1 MNGPFVVV
9 GDSLLDIDVDGTAT
23 RLAPDAPVPVVDVES
38 ERSRPGGAALAAV
51 LAARTGQEVVLLTA
65 LGRGEAAAELRRTL
79 AGRVRL
85 AEIPLEGDIPVKTR
99 ILVDDRPLVRID
111 RGGGRP
117 GAPDGAAR
125 RVLGSAGAV
134 LVSDYG
140 RGVADV
146 LGPLLGAAARRCPL
160 VWDPHPRGGPPVP
173 GARLVTPNAA
183 EARAMAAALDA
194 GSGTG
199 DRLADHT
206 RRSALLARH
215 WQAAAVVVTLGARGA
230 LLSRGTDSPILLPA
244 PYRAG
249 GDPCG
254 AGDCF
259 AACAGVALARGAIT
273 EEAVHSGV
281 VAAADFVASGG
292 AGAVARPQP
301 DGRAATRRQNGR
313 PATRQPA
320 RAAELAAAVRAR
332 GGTVV
337 ATGGCFDLLHAG
349 HVGLLESAARLG
361 DCLVVCLNSDD
372 SVRRLKGPGRPLN
385 PVTDRASVLTG
396 LGCVDAVAVFEEDT
410 PHAVLRALRPHVWVK
425 GGDYT
430 VDALPETEVLA
441 EWGGHALVLPYL
453 SGRSTTALAE
463 RAAAAGSGGPA
474 SAGASA

>member
-9 GDSLLDIDVDGTAT
+9 GDSLLDIDVDGAAT
-23 RLAPDAPVPVVDVES
+23 RLAPDAPVPVVDVAS
-38 ERSRPGGAALAAV
+38 ERTRPGGAALAAV

-65 LGRGEAAAELRRTL
+65 LGRGEASAELRRAL
-79 AGRVRL
+79 GGRVTLVRM
-85 AEIPLEGDIPVKTR
+85 PLDGDIPVKTR
-99 ILVDDRPLVRID
+99 IRVDERPLIRID

-117 GAPDGAAR
+117 GAPDAAAR

-134 LVSDYG
+134 LVADYG
-140 RGVADV
+140 RGSADV
-146 LGPLLGAAARRCPL
+146 LGPLLAAAARRCPL

-183 EARAMAAALDA
+183 EARSMAAALDA
-194 GSGTG
+194 GSGSG

-206 RRSALLARH
+206 RRAALLARH
-215 WQAAAVVVTLGARGA
+215 WRAAAVAVTLGARGA

-244 PYRAG
+244 PYGAV

-259 AACAGVALARGAIT
+259 AAHAGVALARGAIT

-281 VAAADFVASGG
+281 VAATDFVASGG
-292 AGAVARPQP
+292 AGALPP
-301 DGRAATRRQNGR
+301 ER
-313 PATRQPA
+313 PAGRSAEPLPTG
-320 RAAELAAAVRAR
+320 AAELAAAVRAR

-372 SVRRLKGPGRPLN
+372 SVRRLKGAGRPLN
-385 PVTDRASVLTG
+385 PAGDRASVLAG

-410 PHAVLRALRPHVWVK
+410 PHAVLRHLRPHLWVK

-430 VDALPETEVLA
+430 VDGLPEAAVLA

-453 SGRSTTALAE
+453 SGRSTTALAN
-463 RAAAAGSGGPA
+463 RAAAAGAGGA
-474 SAGASA
+474 GSAGAGA

>member
-1 MNGPFVVV
+1 MNGPLVVV
-9 GDSLLDIDVDGTAT
+9 GDSLLDIDVDGAAT
-23 RLAPDAPVPVVDVES
+23 RLAPDAPVPVVDVQS
-38 ERSRPGGAALAAV
+38 ERSRPGGAALAAA

-79 AGRVRL
+79 AGRVGL
-85 AEIPLEGDIPVKTR
+85 AEIPLDGDIPVKTR
-99 ILVDDRPLVRID
+99 IRVDERPLVRID

-117 GAPDGAAR
+117 GAPDDAAR
-125 RVLGSAGAV
+125 RVLGSAAAV
-134 LVSDYG
+134 LGTHSG
-140 RGVADV
+140 RGVAGV
-146 LGPLLGAAARRCPL
+146 LGPLLAAAARRSPL

-183 EARAMAAALDA
+183 EARSMAAALDA
-194 GSGTG
+194 GAGAG
-199 DRLADHT
+199 ERLADHT
-206 RRSALLARH
+206 RRAALLARH
-215 WQAAAVVVTLGARGA
+215 WRAAAVAVTLGARGA

-244 PYRAG
+244 PYGAS

-259 AACAGVALARGAIT
+259 AACAAVGLARGAIT

-281 VAAADFVASGG
+281 VAATDFVASGG
-292 AGAVARPQP
+292 AGAVARRQP
-301 DGRAATRRQNGR
+301 GAR
-313 PATRQPA
+313 PATRQPVG
-320 RAAELAAAVRAR
+320 AAALAAAVRAR

-372 SVRRLKGPGRPLN
+372 SVRRLKGSGRPLN
-385 PVTDRASVLTG
+385 PVADRASVLAG

-430 VDALPETEVLA
+430 VDALPEAEVLA

-453 SGRSTTALAE
+453 SGRSTTALAD
-463 RAAAAGSGGPA
+463 RAAAAGSGGPRA
-474 SAGASA
+474 AGAGA

>member
-9 GDSLLDIDVDGTAT
+9 GDSLLDVDVDGAAT

-38 ERSRPGGAALAAV
+38 EHSRPGGAALAAV
-51 LAARTGQEVVLLTA
+51 LAARTGREVVLLTA
-65 LGRGEAAAELRRTL
+65 LGRGEASAELRRTL
-79 AGRVRL
+79 GGRVGL
-85 AEIPLEGDIPVKTR
+85 AEIPLDGDIPVKTR
-99 ILVDDRPLVRID
+99 IRVDERPLIRID

-117 GAPDGAAR
+117 GSPDAAVR

-134 LVSDYG
+134 LVADYG

-146 LGPLLGAAARRCPL
+146 LGPLLTAATRRCPL

-183 EARAMAAALDA
+183 EARSMAAALDA
-194 GSGTG
+194 GSGSG

-206 RRSALLARH
+206 RRAALLARH
-215 WQAAAVVVTLGARGA
+215 WQAAAVAVTLGARGA

-244 PYRAG
+244 PYRAS

-259 AACAGVALARGAIT
+259 AANAGVALARGAIT

-281 VAAADFVASGG
+281 VAAAEFVASGG
-292 AGAVARPQP
+292 VGALRP
-301 DGRAATRRQNGR
+301 
-313 PATRQPA
+313 RQPA
-320 RAAELAAAVRAR
+320 GRSAQRLPASATELAAAVRAR

-361 DCLVVCLNSDD
+361 DCLVVCLNSDA
-372 SVRRLKGPGRPLN
+372 SVRRLKGAGRPLN
-385 PVTDRASVLTG
+385 PVEDRASVLAG

-430 VDALPETEVLA
+430 VDGLPEADVLA

-453 SGRSTTALAE
+453 SGRSTTALAN
-463 RAAAAGSGGPA
+463 RAAAAGSAGPR

>member
-1 MNGPFVVV
+1 MNGPLVVV
-9 GDSLLDIDVDGTAT
+9 GDSLLDVDVDGAAT

-51 LAARTGQEVVLLTA
+51 LAARTGQRVVLLTA
-65 LGRGEAAAELRRTL
+65 LGRGEASNRLRRAL
-79 AGRVRL
+79 AGRVEL
-85 AEIPLEGDIPVKTR
+85 AELPLDGDIPVKTR
-99 ILVDDRPLVRID
+99 IRVDERPLLRID

-117 GAPDGAAR
+117 GPANGAAR
-125 RVLGSAGAV
+125 RILGSAGAV

-140 RGVADV
+140 RGVAEV
-146 LGPLLGAAARRCPL
+146 LTPLLTPATRRCPV

-183 EARAMAAALDA
+183 EARSTAAALDA
-194 GSGTG
+194 RSAAG
-199 DRLADHT
+199 DGLADHT
-206 RRSALLARH
+206 RRAALLARH
-215 WQAAAVVVTLGARGA
+215 WRAAAVAVTLGPRGA

-244 PYRAG
+244 PHEAG

-259 AACAGVALARGAIT
+259 AASAAVALARGAIT
-273 EEAVHSGV
+273 EEAVHCGV

-292 AGAVARPQP
+292 AGGLALPPPA
-301 DGRAATRRQNGR
+301 GR
-313 PATRQPA
+313 PAAPLPV

-372 SVRRLKGPGRPLN
+372 SVRRLKGPGRPLT
-385 PVTDRASVLTG
+385 PVADRASVLAG

-410 PHAVLRALRPHVWVK
+410 PHAVLRELRPDVWVK

-430 VDALPETEVLA
+430 VEALPEAEVLA

-463 RAAAAGSGGPA
+463 RAAAAGSGRSGPA
-474 SAGASA
+474 SAGAGA